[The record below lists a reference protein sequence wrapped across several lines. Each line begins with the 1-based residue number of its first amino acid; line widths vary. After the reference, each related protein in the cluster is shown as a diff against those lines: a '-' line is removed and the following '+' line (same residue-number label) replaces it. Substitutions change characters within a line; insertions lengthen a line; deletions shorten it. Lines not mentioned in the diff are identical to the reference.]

1 MASFCFNDIDFLQ
14 IGRNGV
20 CLRYM
25 ESIEYPIRIN
35 RYLALKQ
42 LASRREADRL
52 IEDGQVKI
60 NGRVAALGDKVQEK
74 DIVTVGSGAKDL
86 AKSRIYL
93 AYCKPEGIV
102 THSPERGQQSI
113 ADILDIGTRVFPVG
127 RLDMDSRG
135 LIILTNDGRV
145 TDKLLNPEGAHEK
158 EYLVRVDRP
167 VNPEFIAAMAK
178 GVRLDDGYVT
188 RKCTVE
194 STAPKAF
201 RIVLTEGKK
210 RQIRRMCEALGY
222 NVTDLLRIR
231 IMNVRLR
238 DLRAGEYR
246 QIAGAELQ
254 MFLRSIGIKQ

>member
-1 MASFCFNDIDFLQ
+1 L
-14 IGRNGV
+14 
-20 CLRYM
+20 
-25 ESIEYPIRIN
+25 
-35 RYLALKQ
+35 
-42 LASRREADRL
+42 
-52 IEDGQVKI
+52 I
-60 NGRVAALGDKVQEK
+60 NGKVAKLGDQVQQG
-74 DIVTVGSGAKDL
+74 DSVVVGTGAKQL

-102 THSPERGQQSI
+102 THSPERGQKSI
-113 ADILDIGTRVFPVG
+113 ADILDIETRVFPVG

-158 EYLVRVDRP
+158 EYLVRVDRA
-167 VNPEFIAAMAK
+167 VNPEFIASMAK
-178 GVRLDDGYVT
+178 GVKLDDGYVT
-188 RKCTVE
+188 RKCVVE

-222 NVTDLLRIR
+222 DVTDLLRIR

-246 QIAGAELQ
+246 KITGAELQ
-254 MFLRSIGIKQ
+254 TLLASIGIKQ